1 VPDAVRIV
9 RRNGE
14 SILAGQSSHQKANAS
29 SIVAPARHGPE
40 LQLFELRVG
49 AVHVETD
56 ARADM
61 MPITGSATSSRKRTA
76 TLTSARSPLRQ
87 TMVGLPLSPMV
98 STRKISARPS
108 PRRTRV
114 SAAP

>member
-1 VPDAVRIV
+1 
-9 RRNGE
+9 
-14 SILAGQSSHQKANAS
+14 
-29 SIVAPARHGPE
+29 
-40 LQLFELRVG
+40 
-49 AVHVETD
+49 
-56 ARADM
+56 M

-108 PRRTRV
+108 PRRTRGV
-114 SAAP
+114 SGTLTVSPHARRRWRRAGDTRQKSRRIAAAGQLALVNPPDFIGEPFE